1 MTNDF
6 ARRQSVSGTEKQRG
20 EDVAEKRMR
29 QFAREVMPAQED
41 ISLQLLQAATSLG
54 KR

>member
-6 ARRQSVSGTEKQRG
+6 ARRQSISGTEKQHG
-20 EDVAEKRMR
+20 EDVAEKPMQ

-41 ISLQLLQAATSLG
+41 ISLQLLQATTSLG